1 MKLRSPG
8 VQPAFSLV
16 ELLVFL
22 AIVVSL
28 GWPLTAMSQTNI
40 PSGKNGAKAM
50 HELRIKIL
58 SSSASEMGLKPTQDY
73 PRVYTALMD
82 WPLGTNII
90 SVYGSCTGDAS
101 IYTTSTF
108 GVIGGIGHE
117 SVRNAAHQF
126 VKIAETHYAEAVLTK
141 DFPYPK
147 PGHIYFYLVCFDG
160 VRMIDVSEESLR
172 IGKDKCLDLGN
183 AAQQLITQLRLTVE
197 KRQ

>member
-1 MKLRSPG
+1 
-8 VQPAFSLV
+8 
-16 ELLVFL
+16 
-22 AIVVSL
+22 
-28 GWPLTAMSQTNI
+28 MSQTNN
-40 PSGKNGAKAM
+40 PSQKSGAEVM

-58 SSSASEMGLKPTQDY
+58 TASASEIGLKPTQDY

-108 GVIGGIGHE
+108 GVLGGVGHE
-117 SVRNAAHQF
+117 TVRNAAHQF
-126 VKIAETHYAEAVLTK
+126 VKSAEMHYDDAVTTK

-160 VRMIDVSEESLR
+160 IRMIDADEESLR
-172 IGKDKCLDLGN
+172 TGKSKFSDLGN
-183 AAQQLITQLRLTVE
+183 AAQNLIGQLRMVSE
-197 KRQ
+197 KKQ